1 MELTEGER
9 AVAKELWEDELNR
22 NVIEK
27 MMTIAAGSVPD
38 LSVMSLMQVFYAVGS
53 LVEEDVI
60 NNK

>member
-38 LSVMSLMQVFYAVGS
+38 LSVMSHMQVFYAVGS